1 MVEIKEL
8 SQKKVRKN
16 AYWKKLDTA
25 INKYKNILVIG
36 VDFVGS
42 RQMQEVRQSIRGQG
56 EIMMGKNTIIR
67 KVLRENSEKNPKLA
81 DLIPLIRGNMGFIFC
96 NGDLNAI
103 RKKVVGFTL
112 PASAKSGVI
121 APVNVVVPAGPTGLD
136 PGQTS
141 FFQTLNI
148 GTKIVKGTI
157 EIVSDVHLCTK
168 GEKVSTS
175 AVALLSKLNI
185 KPFEYG
191 IIATHVYED
200 GAVYE
205 AAVLDLSVS
214 DLVGKFCDA
223 CSSLAAISFAIGSVN
238 KVTISHSFGR
248 AFNLLAAVG
257 LESGYI
263 FEELKI
269 VDEMIKNPGAFS
281 GGGGAAPAG
290 GKAGAAAAAEP
301 EEEEEEAAPPAMD
314 MFGGE
319 AEAGADY

>member
-8 SQKKVRKN
+8 SAKKVRKN

-67 KVLRENSEKNPKLA
+67 KVLRENSATNPALLDLA
-81 DLIPLIRGNMGFIFC
+81 TLVRGNMGFIFC
-96 NGDLNAI
+96 NGDINAI
-103 RKKVVGFTL
+103 RKKVVAFTL
-112 PASAKSGVI
+112 PASAKAGVI
-121 APVNVVVPAGPTGLD
+121 APVDVTVPAGPTGLD
-136 PGQTS
+136 PGQTA

-148 GTKIVKGTI
+148 STKIVKGTI
-157 EIVSDVHLCTK
+157 EITTDVRLCFK

-175 AVALLSKLNI
+175 AVALLSKLGI
-185 KPFEYG
+185 RPFEYG
-191 IIATHVYED
+191 IVATHVYED

-205 AAVLDLSVS
+205 AAVLDLSLA

-223 CSSLAAISFAIGSVN
+223 ASTMAAISFAIGSVN
-238 KVTISHSFGR
+238 KATVAHSFGR

-257 LESGYI
+257 LESDYI
-263 FEELKI
+263 FEELKA
-269 VDEMIKNPGAFS
+269 VVEMIKNPGS
-281 GGGGAAPAG
+281 GSGPAAGGAAPA
-290 GKAGAAAAAEP
+290 AAAAVE
-301 EEEEEEAAPPAMD
+301 EEEEEEAAPPAVD
-314 MFGGE
+314 MFGGD
-319 AEAGADY
+319 AEEGSDY

>member
-1 MVEIKEL
+1 MAEIKEL
-8 SQKKVRKN
+8 SAKKVRKN

-67 KVLRENSEKNPKLA
+67 KVLRENSEKNPKLL
-81 DLIPLIRGNMGFIFC
+81 DLVPLIRGNMGFIFC
-96 NGDLNAI
+96 NGDIAAI
-103 RKKVVGFTL
+103 RKKVVSFTL
-112 PASAKSGVI
+112 PASAKAGVV
-121 APVNVVVPAGPTGLD
+121 APVDVTVPSGPTGLD

-148 GTKIVKGTI
+148 STKIVKGTI
-157 EIVSDVHLCTK
+157 EITTNVHLCHK
-168 GEKVSTS
+168 GDKVSTS

-200 GAVYE
+200 GAVYD
-205 AAVLDLSVS
+205 ASVLDLSLS

-223 CSSLAAISFAIGSVN
+223 CSSLAALSFAIGSVN
-238 KVTISHSFGR
+238 KVTVSHSFGR

-269 VDEMIKNPGAFS
+269 VDEMIKNPGAFGGG
-281 GGGGAAPAG
+281 GGGGAAAP
-290 GKAGAAAAAEP
+290 AAAAEP

-314 MFGGE
+314 MFGGDAE
-319 AEAGADY
+319 AEADY